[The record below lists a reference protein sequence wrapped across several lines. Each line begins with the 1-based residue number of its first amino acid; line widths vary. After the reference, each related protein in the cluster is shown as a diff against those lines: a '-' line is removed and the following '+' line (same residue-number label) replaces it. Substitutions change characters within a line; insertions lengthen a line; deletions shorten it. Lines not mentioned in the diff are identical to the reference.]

1 MQRVPTTR
9 VSSGAV
15 GLAGRWGRRAWAIGV
30 LANAATLGLVGC
42 GEGGGAATGERVE
55 VSVDVHPDAMGSDA
69 APGEP
74 SDAERAL
81 LLRAR
86 GREWVD
92 RTGEQLER
100 FLRPGG
106 DTARALLVWDPRAET
121 GAEGLWLASLAL
133 ARLHGDGGAE
143 TAVAV
148 RAGGD
153 RDDELVALRASRV
166 ALPAFRIP
174 ADAYP
179 PARGRGT
186 VVVASQPGGGAPAVT
201 EVDLRRAAE

>member
-1 MQRVPTTR
+1 M
-9 VSSGAV
+9 
-15 GLAGRWGRRAWAIGV
+15 
-30 LANAATLGLVGC
+30 LANATASGLVGC
-42 GEGGGAATGERVE
+42 GGSGDAPAADRVE
-55 VSVDVHPDAMGSDA
+55 VSVEVHPDAMGA
-69 APGEP
+69 GAPPGEP

-92 RTGEQLER
+92 WSAARLGE

-106 DTARALLVWDPRAET
+106 DTARAVLVWDPRAEP
-121 GAEGLWLASLAL
+121 GAEGLWAASLAL
-133 ARLHGDGGAE
+133 GRLYGDGGAE
-143 TAVAV
+143 TAIAV

-153 RDDELVALRASRV
+153 RDDELVALRASRL

-179 PARGRGT
+179 AREGGGT
-186 VVVASQPGGGAPAVT
+186 VVVASPGGGGEP
-201 EVDLRRAAE
+201 EVVELDLRRARR